1 MVAKMLGILPN
12 CFVSSSKVS
21 RTSGAA
27 FSFTSGLTMA
37 MRHLLICE
45 GITWSQ
51 ESIPNAAQ
59 PGTDTGIPTSLT
71 NSPRQMT
78 KDGRQAGS
86 ARWAARCSGGL
97 KSLWRSLMDIDECS
111 NRCHKHLHQNRAIL
125 VLSLTTGTCKRDP
138 EYKTGSGKCGQVTS

>member
-12 CFVSSSKVS
+12 CFVSPSKVS

-37 MRHLLICE
+37 MRHLLIWE

-59 PGTDTGIPTSLT
+59 LGTDTGIPTSLT
-71 NSPRQMT
+71 NSPRQRT
-78 KDGRQAGS
+78 KD
-86 ARWAARCSGGL
+86 
-97 KSLWRSLMDIDECS
+97 
-111 NRCHKHLHQNRAIL
+111 NRL
-125 VLSLTTGTCKRDP
+125 
-138 EYKTGSGKCGQVTS
+138 TGSDRLSAKLQFFARRNSG